1 MKRRFL
7 ALVLAG
13 CLAAVLSTAAWAM
26 SPTGFYLNVELPSG
40 ETIALDVES
49 GDSIDNVK
57 EELEM
62 KTKIAAGEQH
72 LYYGGKLLV
81 DGRTLANYNIQK
93 GSTLLLTTKIKGT
106 PAGEKLTEEN
116 MSGSTI
122 GAPVTIS
129 EKTLNSGTYYL
140 CNNVKLTQALVIQGD
155 VTLDLNGFV
164 LKITGSGSVIKIE
177 SGTLTLV
184 DSHPAAIHKFVKE
197 ATGLWTLNE
206 NAGTE
211 IVKGGVIT
219 GGIGREHSF
228 SSVYGSIS
236 ENGGGGVFINQDAS
250 FVMESG
256 NIVGCSAVG
265 EHNTAGGVLVARSAS
280 FVMKAGK
287 IAGCTAAR
295 GGGVYVADKNE
306 AKTLGRFTMEGGSI
320 VGCVA
325 TDESY
330 SGGGVANHGDF
341 TMTGGTIRSCTA
353 TAGHGGGICSVRQL
367 HISGSA
373 VVTDCKAGG
382 SYASSGAMLIS
393 PDSTYTAIIAGGT
406 FDGNVVNNKSTTI
419 TGGTFSDE
427 VQNSGVIENGQF
439 NGAVNNYEGTIKGG
453 TFYGS
458 VKNESD
464 YDDGVLRRAGT
475 ISGGTFN
482 GTVTNEAAGRISGG
496 TYNGSVYGTFYTV
509 AFVSNGGTA
518 VPNQKYA
525 NTPVTAPTVS
535 RAGYTLVGW
544 YTDEACTAAYDF
556 TQPVTDSVT
565 LYAKWEAAPRYYYN
579 SGTTTDTDNADED
592 KKGSPKTFDPGAGI
606 YAVSVALSLT
616 GTAWIGRKR
625 H

>member
-13 CLAAVLSTAAWAM
+13 CLAAVLSTAAWATL
-26 SPTGFYLNVELPSG
+26 PTGFYLNVELPSG

-164 LKITGSGSVIKIE
+164 LQHENRDANDSVIKIE

-184 DSHPAAIHKFVKE
+184 DSNPDAIHKFVKE

-250 FVMESG
+250 FVMEGG

-295 GGGVYVADKNE
+295 GGGVYVADRDGDY
-306 AKTLGRFTMEGGSI
+306 ALGSFTMNGGTI
-320 VGCVA
+320 EWCVA
-325 TDESY
+325 YGSAAYDD
-330 SGGGVANHGDF
+330 GGGVNNLGSF
-341 TMTGGTIRSCTA
+341 TMNGGTIRNCTA
-353 TAGHGGGICSVRQL
+353 AYGYGGGISSLRNITICGDAFVRDCTASQDK
-367 HISGSA
+367 SSA
-373 VVTDCKAGG
+373 MYLNPSNPADRAVIEGG
-382 SYASSGAMLIS
+382 TFRGNIYASPYRTGMVAV
-393 PDSTYTAIIAGGT
+393 TGGT
-406 FDGNVVNNKSTTI
+406 FDPGQPNGI
-419 TGGTFSDE
+419 TLHT
-427 VQNSGVIENGQF
+427 V
-439 NGAVNNYEGTIKGG
+439 
-453 TFYGS
+453 
-458 VKNESD
+458 
-464 YDDGVLRRAGT
+464 
-475 ISGGTFN
+475 TFN
-482 GTVTNEAAGRISGG
+482 
-496 TYNGSVYGTFYTV
+496 
-509 AFVSNGGTA
+509 SNGGSD
-518 VPNQKYA
+518 VPEQIRA
-525 NTPVTAPTVS
+525 NAAATKPDS
-535 RAGYTLVGW
+535 RKAGYTLVGW

-556 TQPVTDSVT
+556 TKPVTDSVT

-606 YAVSVALSLT
+606 YAVSVALSLS

>member
-13 CLAAVLSTAAWAM
+13 CLAAVLSTAAWATL
-26 SPTGFYLNVELPSG
+26 PTGFYLNVELPSG
-40 ETIALDVES
+40 ETIALDAES
-49 GDSIDNVK
+49 GDSIDNAK

-122 GAPVTIS
+122 GAPVTIN

-184 DSHPAAIHKFVKE
+184 DSNPDAIHKFVKE

-250 FVMESG
+250 FVMEGG

-295 GGGVYVADKNE
+295 GGGVYVADRDGDY
-306 AKTLGRFTMEGGSI
+306 ALGSFTMNGGTI
-320 VGCVA
+320 EWCVA
-325 TDESY
+325 YGSAAYDD
-330 SGGGVANHGDF
+330 GGGVNNLGSF
-341 TMTGGTIRSCTA
+341 TMNGGTIRNCTA
-353 TAGHGGGICSVRQL
+353 AYGYGGGISSLRNITICGDAFVRDCTASQDK
-367 HISGSA
+367 SSA
-373 VVTDCKAGG
+373 MYLNPSNPADRAVIEGG
-382 SYASSGAMLIS
+382 TFRGNIYASPYCTGMVAV
-393 PDSTYTAIIAGGT
+393 TGGT
-406 FDGNVVNNKSTTI
+406 FDPG
-419 TGGTFSDE
+419 
-427 VQNSGVIENGQF
+427 QPNGIPLYT
-439 NGAVNNYEGTIKGG
+439 V
-453 TFYGS
+453 
-458 VKNESD
+458 
-464 YDDGVLRRAGT
+464 
-475 ISGGTFN
+475 TFN
-482 GTVTNEAAGRISGG
+482 
-496 TYNGSVYGTFYTV
+496 
-509 AFVSNGGTA
+509 SNGGSD
-518 VPNQKYA
+518 VPGQIRA
-525 NTPVTAPTVS
+525 NAAATKPDS
-535 RAGYTLVGW
+535 RKAGYTLVGW

-556 TQPVTDSVT
+556 TKPVTDNIT

-579 SGTTTDTDNADED
+579 SGTTTDTDNGDED

>member
-13 CLAAVLSTAAWAM
+13 CLAAVLSTAAWAT

-57 EELEM
+57 Q
-62 KTKIAAGEQH
+62 KVQNAAGVSVTEQY
-72 LYYGGKLLV
+72 LYYGGKFLNN
-81 DGRTLANYNIQK
+81 GRTLADYNIQK
-93 GSTLLLTTKIKGT
+93 ESTLLVASVAKGT
-106 PAGEKLTEEN
+106 PSGTPLTAAEPSKEWVNITEEKVLTE
-116 MSGSTI
+116 
-122 GAPVTIS
+122 
-129 EKTLNSGTYYL
+129 GTYFL
-140 CNNVKLTQALVIQGD
+140 CNNVNLTQTLVIRGN

-250 FVMESG
+250 FVMEGG

-295 GGGVYVADKNE
+295 GGGVYVADRDGDY
-306 AKTLGRFTMEGGSI
+306 ALGSFTMNGGTI
-320 VGCVA
+320 EWCVA
-325 TDESY
+325 YGSAAYDD
-330 SGGGVANHGDF
+330 GGGVNNLGSF
-341 TMTGGTIRSCTA
+341 TMNGGTIRNCTA
-353 TAGHGGGICSVRQL
+353 AYGYGGGISSLRNITICGDAFVRDCTASQDK
-367 HISGSA
+367 SSA
-373 VVTDCKAGG
+373 MYLNPSNPADRAVIEGG
-382 SYASSGAMLIS
+382 TFRGNIYASPYCTGMVAV
-393 PDSTYTAIIAGGT
+393 TGGT
-406 FDGNVVNNKSTTI
+406 FDLGQPNGI
-419 TGGTFSDE
+419 TLHT
-427 VQNSGVIENGQF
+427 V
-439 NGAVNNYEGTIKGG
+439 
-453 TFYGS
+453 
-458 VKNESD
+458 
-464 YDDGVLRRAGT
+464 
-475 ISGGTFN
+475 TFN
-482 GTVTNEAAGRISGG
+482 
-496 TYNGSVYGTFYTV
+496 
-509 AFVSNGGTA
+509 SNGGSD
-518 VPNQKYA
+518 VPEQIRA
-525 NTPVTAPTVS
+525 NAAATKPDS
-535 RAGYTLVGW
+535 RKAGYTLVGW

-592 KKGSPKTFDPGAGI
+592 KKGSPKTFDPGVGI

>member
-57 EELEM
+57 Q
-62 KTKIAAGEQH
+62 KVQNAAGVSVTEQY

-140 CNNVKLTQALVIQGD
+140 CNNVNLTHPLVIQGD

-164 LKITGSGSVIKIE
+164 LKITGSGSVIQVD

-250 FVMESG
+250 FVMEGG

-295 GGGVYVADKNE
+295 GGGVYVADRDGDY
-306 AKTLGRFTMEGGSI
+306 ALGSFTMNGGTI
-320 VGCVA
+320 EWCVA
-325 TDESY
+325 YGSAAYDD
-330 SGGGVANHGDF
+330 GGGVNNLGSF
-341 TMTGGTIRSCTA
+341 TMNGGTIRNCTA
-353 TAGHGGGICSVRQL
+353 AYGYGGGISSLRNITICGDAFVRDCTASQDK
-367 HISGSA
+367 SSA
-373 VVTDCKAGG
+373 MYLNPSNPADRAVIEGG
-382 SYASSGAMLIS
+382 TFRGNIYASPYCTGMVAV
-393 PDSTYTAIIAGGT
+393 TGGT
-406 FDGNVVNNKSTTI
+406 FDPGQPNGI
-419 TGGTFSDE
+419 TLHT
-427 VQNSGVIENGQF
+427 V
-439 NGAVNNYEGTIKGG
+439 
-453 TFYGS
+453 
-458 VKNESD
+458 
-464 YDDGVLRRAGT
+464 
-475 ISGGTFN
+475 TFN
-482 GTVTNEAAGRISGG
+482 
-496 TYNGSVYGTFYTV
+496 
-509 AFVSNGGTA
+509 SNGGSD
-518 VPNQKYA
+518 VPEQIRA
-525 NTPVTAPTVS
+525 NAAATKPDS
-535 RAGYTLVGW
+535 RKAGYTLVGW
-544 YTDEACTAAYDF
+544 YTGEACTAAYDF
-556 TQPVTDSVT
+556 TQPVTDNIT

-579 SGTTTDTDNADED
+579 SGTTETGKTDEN

>member
-13 CLAAVLSTAAWAM
+13 CLAAVLSTAAWAT

-57 EELEM
+57 Q
-62 KTKIAAGEQH
+62 KVQNAAGVSVTEQY
-72 LYYGGKLLV
+72 LYYGGKFLNN
-81 DGRTLANYNIQK
+81 GRTLADYNIQK
-93 GSTLLLTTKIKGT
+93 ESTLLVASEAKGT
-106 PAGEKLTEEN
+106 PSGTPLTAAEPSKEWVNITEEKVLTE
-116 MSGSTI
+116 
-122 GAPVTIS
+122 
-129 EKTLNSGTYYL
+129 GTYFL
-140 CNNVKLTQALVIQGD
+140 CNNVNLTHPLVIQGD

-177 SGTLTLV
+177 SGSLTLV
-184 DSHPAAIHKFVKE
+184 DSNPDAIHKFVKE

-250 FVMESG
+250 FVMEGG

-295 GGGVYVADKNE
+295 GGGVYVADRDGDY
-306 AKTLGRFTMEGGSI
+306 ALGSFTMNGGTI
-320 VGCVA
+320 EWCVA
-325 TDESY
+325 YGSAAYDD
-330 SGGGVANHGDF
+330 GGGVNNLGSF
-341 TMTGGTIRSCTA
+341 TMNGGTIRNCTA
-353 TAGHGGGICSVRQL
+353 AYGYGGGISSLRNITICGDAFVRDCTASQDK
-367 HISGSA
+367 SSA
-373 VVTDCKAGG
+373 MYLNPSNPADRAVIEGG
-382 SYASSGAMLIS
+382 TFRGNIYASPYCTGMVAV
-393 PDSTYTAIIAGGT
+393 TGGT
-406 FDGNVVNNKSTTI
+406 FDPGQPNGI
-419 TGGTFSDE
+419 TLHT
-427 VQNSGVIENGQF
+427 V
-439 NGAVNNYEGTIKGG
+439 
-453 TFYGS
+453 
-458 VKNESD
+458 
-464 YDDGVLRRAGT
+464 
-475 ISGGTFN
+475 TFN
-482 GTVTNEAAGRISGG
+482 
-496 TYNGSVYGTFYTV
+496 
-509 AFVSNGGTA
+509 SNGGSD
-518 VPNQKYA
+518 VPEQIRA
-525 NTPVTAPTVS
+525 NAAATKPDS
-535 RAGYTLVGW
+535 RKAGYTLVGW
-544 YTDEACTAAYDF
+544 YTDEAYTAAYDF

-592 KKGSPKTFDPGAGI
+592 KKGSPKTFDPGVGI

>member
-40 ETIALDVES
+40 KTIALDVES

-164 LKITGSGSVIKIE
+164 LQHENRDANDSVIQMD

-184 DSHPAAIHKFVKE
+184 DSNPDAIHKFVKE

-250 FVMESG
+250 FVMEGG

-295 GGGVYVADKNE
+295 GGGVYVADRDGDY
-306 AKTLGRFTMEGGSI
+306 ALGSFTMNGGTI
-320 VGCVA
+320 EWCVA
-325 TDESY
+325 YGSAAYDD
-330 SGGGVANHGDF
+330 GGGVNNLGSF
-341 TMTGGTIRSCTA
+341 TMNGGTIRNCTA
-353 TAGHGGGICSVRQL
+353 AYGYGGGISSLRNITICGDAFVRDCTASQDK
-367 HISGSA
+367 SSA
-373 VVTDCKAGG
+373 MYLNPSNPADRAVIEGG
-382 SYASSGAMLIS
+382 TFRGNIYASPYCTGMVAV
-393 PDSTYTAIIAGGT
+393 TGGT
-406 FDGNVVNNKSTTI
+406 FDPGQPNGI
-419 TGGTFSDE
+419 TLHT
-427 VQNSGVIENGQF
+427 V
-439 NGAVNNYEGTIKGG
+439 
-453 TFYGS
+453 
-458 VKNESD
+458 
-464 YDDGVLRRAGT
+464 
-475 ISGGTFN
+475 TFN
-482 GTVTNEAAGRISGG
+482 
-496 TYNGSVYGTFYTV
+496 
-509 AFVSNGGTA
+509 SNGGSD
-518 VPNQKYA
+518 VPEQIRA
-525 NTPVTAPTVS
+525 NAAATKPDS
-535 RAGYTLVGW
+535 RKAGYTLVGW

-556 TQPVTDSVT
+556 TKPVTDSVT

-592 KKGSPKTFDPGAGI
+592 KKGSPKTFDAGVGI

>member
-13 CLAAVLSTAAWAM
+13 CLAAVLSTAAWAT

-57 EELEM
+57 Q
-62 KTKIAAGEQH
+62 KVQNAAGVSVTEQY
-72 LYYGGKLLV
+72 LYYGGKFINN
-81 DGRTLANYNIQK
+81 GRTLADYNIQK
-93 GSTLLLTTKIKGT
+93 ESTLLVASEAKGT
-106 PAGEKLTEEN
+106 PSGTPLTAAEPSKEWVNITEEKVLTE
-116 MSGSTI
+116 
-122 GAPVTIS
+122 
-129 EKTLNSGTYYL
+129 GTYFL
-140 CNNVKLTQALVIQGD
+140 CNNVNLTHPLVIQGD

-184 DSHPAAIHKFVKE
+184 DSNPDAIHKFVKE

-250 FVMESG
+250 FVMEGG

-295 GGGVYVADKNE
+295 GGGVYVADRDGDY
-306 AKTLGRFTMEGGSI
+306 ALGSFTMNGGTI
-320 VGCVA
+320 EWCVA
-325 TDESY
+325 YGSAAYDD
-330 SGGGVANHGDF
+330 GGGVNNLGSF
-341 TMTGGTIRSCTA
+341 TMNGGTIRNCTA
-353 TAGHGGGICSVRQL
+353 AYGYGGGISSLRNITICGDAFVRDCTASQDK
-367 HISGSA
+367 SSA
-373 VVTDCKAGG
+373 MYLNPSNPADRAVIEGGTFRGNIYTSPYCTGMVAVT
-382 SYASSGAMLIS
+382 
-393 PDSTYTAIIAGGT
+393 GGT
-406 FDGNVVNNKSTTI
+406 FDPGQPNGI
-419 TGGTFSDE
+419 TLHT
-427 VQNSGVIENGQF
+427 V
-439 NGAVNNYEGTIKGG
+439 
-453 TFYGS
+453 
-458 VKNESD
+458 
-464 YDDGVLRRAGT
+464 
-475 ISGGTFN
+475 TFN
-482 GTVTNEAAGRISGG
+482 
-496 TYNGSVYGTFYTV
+496 
-509 AFVSNGGTA
+509 SNGGSD
-518 VPNQKYA
+518 VPGQIRA
-525 NTPVTAPTVS
+525 NAAATKPADPTRS
-535 RAGYTLVGW
+535 GYVFAGW

-556 TQPVTDSVT
+556 TKPVTDSVT

-592 KKGSPKTFDPGAGI
+592 KKGSPKTFDAGVGV
-606 YAVSVALSLT
+606 YVGMVVMSVSGSAVVL
-616 GTAWIGRKR
+616 GKKRK
-625 H
+625 

>member
-26 SPTGFYLNVELPSG
+26 CLNVELPSG

-49 GDSIDNVK
+49 GDNIDNVK
-57 EELEM
+57 Q
-62 KTKIAAGEQH
+62 KVQNAAGVSVTEQY
-72 LYYGGKLLV
+72 LYYGGKFLYN
-81 DGRTLANYNIQK
+81 GRTLADYNIQK
-93 GSTLLLTTKIKGT
+93 ESTLLVASEAKGT
-106 PAGEKLTEEN
+106 PSGTPLTAAEPSKEWVDITEEKVLTE
-116 MSGSTI
+116 
-122 GAPVTIS
+122 
-129 EKTLNSGTYYL
+129 GTYFL
-140 CNNVKLTQALVIQGD
+140 CNNVNLTHPLVIQGD

-164 LKITGSGSVIKIE
+164 LQYENSGANDSVIQVD

-184 DSHPAAIHKFVKE
+184 DSHPAAIHKFVKN
-197 ATGLWTLNE
+197 TDDLWMLDE
-206 NAGTE
+206 SQGAG
-211 IVKGGVIT
+211 IVRGGIIT
-219 GGIGREHSF
+219 GGNAG
-228 SSVYGSIS
+228 Y
-236 ENGGGGVFINQDAS
+236 NDGGGVYVCPGAEL
-250 FVMESG
+250 VMRGGS
-256 NIVGCSAVG
+256 IVGC
-265 EHNTAGGVLVARSAS
+265 
-280 FVMKAGK
+280 KAK
-287 IAGCTAAR
+287 Q

-306 AKTLGRFTMEGGSI
+306 AKTLGRFTMKGGSI

-341 TMTGGTIRSCTA
+341 TMTGGTIHRCST
-353 TAGHGGGICSVRQL
+353 TEGSGGGICSVRQL

-373 VVTDCKAGG
+373 IVTDCKAGG

-393 PDSTYTAIIAGGT
+393 PGSTYTAVIAGGT
-406 FDGNVVNNKSTTI
+406 FDGNVENSKGTI
-419 TGGTFSDE
+419 TGGTFNGQ
-427 VQNSGVIENGQF
+427 VRNSGVIENGQF

-453 TFYGS
+453 TF
-458 VKNESD
+458 
-464 YDDGVLRRAGT
+464 
-475 ISGGTFN
+475 N
-482 GTVTNEAAGRISGG
+482 GTVTNEGAGRISGG

-556 TQPVTDSVT
+556 TQPVTDNIT

-579 SGTTTDTDNADED
+579 SGTTETGKTDEN

>member
-13 CLAAVLSTAAWAM
+13 CLAAVLSTAAWATL
-26 SPTGFYLNVELPSG
+26 PTGFYLNVELPSG
-40 ETIALDVES
+40 ETIALDAAS
-49 GDSIDNVK
+49 GDSIDNIIGK
-57 EELEM
+57 LET

-140 CNNVKLTQALVIQGD
+140 CNNVNLTQPLVIQGD

-184 DSHPAAIHKFVKE
+184 DSNPAAIHKFVKN
-197 ATGLWTLNE
+197 TGDLWMLDE
-206 NAGTE
+206 SQGAG
-211 IVKGGVIT
+211 IVRGGIIT
-219 GGIGREHSF
+219 GGNAG
-228 SSVYGSIS
+228 Y
-236 ENGGGGVFINQDAS
+236 NDGGGVYVCPGAGL
-250 FVMESG
+250 VMRGGS
-256 NIVGCSAVG
+256 IVGC
-265 EHNTAGGVLVARSAS
+265 
-280 FVMKAGK
+280 KAQQ
-287 IAGCTAAR
+287 

-320 VGCVA
+320 AGCVA

-419 TGGTFSDE
+419 TGGTFSGQ

-453 TFYGS
+453 TFNGS
-458 VKNESD
+458 VKNEND

-518 VPNQKYA
+518 VPNQKHA

-556 TQPVTDSVT
+556 TKPVTDSVT

-579 SGTTTDTDNADED
+579 SGTTTDTDNADKD

-606 YAVSVALSLT
+606 YAVSVALSLA
-616 GTAWIGRKR
+616 GMAYVSRKKQ
-625 H
+625 

>member
-13 CLAAVLSTAAWAM
+13 CLAAVLSTAAWATL
-26 SPTGFYLNVELPSG
+26 PTGFYLNVELPSG

-49 GDSIDNVK
+49 GDSIDNIK
-57 EELEM
+57 GKLET

-72 LYYGGKLLV
+72 LYYGGNLLV

-140 CNNVKLTQALVIQGD
+140 CNNVNLTQTLVIRGN

-164 LKITGSGSVIKIE
+164 LKITGSGSVIQVD

-184 DSHPAAIHKFVKE
+184 DSHPADIHKFVKE

-250 FVMESG
+250 FVMEGG

-295 GGGVYVADKNE
+295 GGGVYVADRDGDY
-306 AKTLGRFTMEGGSI
+306 ALGSFTMNGGTI
-320 VGCVA
+320 EWCVA
-325 TDESY
+325 YGSAAYDD
-330 SGGGVANHGDF
+330 GGGVNNLGSF
-341 TMTGGTIRSCTA
+341 TMNGGTIRNCTA
-353 TAGHGGGICSVRQL
+353 AYGYGGGISSLRNITICGDAFVRDCTASQDK
-367 HISGSA
+367 SSA
-373 VVTDCKAGG
+373 MYLNPSNPADRAVIEGG
-382 SYASSGAMLIS
+382 TFRGNIYASPYCTGMVAV
-393 PDSTYTAIIAGGT
+393 TGGT
-406 FDGNVVNNKSTTI
+406 FDPGQPNGI
-419 TGGTFSDE
+419 TLHT
-427 VQNSGVIENGQF
+427 V
-439 NGAVNNYEGTIKGG
+439 
-453 TFYGS
+453 
-458 VKNESD
+458 
-464 YDDGVLRRAGT
+464 
-475 ISGGTFN
+475 TFN
-482 GTVTNEAAGRISGG
+482 
-496 TYNGSVYGTFYTV
+496 
-509 AFVSNGGTA
+509 SNGGSD
-518 VPNQKYA
+518 VPEQIRA
-525 NTPVTAPTVS
+525 NAAATKPADPTRS
-535 RAGYTLVGW
+535 GYVFAGW

-556 TQPVTDSVT
+556 TKPVTDNIT

>member
-40 ETIALDVES
+40 KTIALDVES
-49 GDSIDNVK
+49 GDSIDNIKQKVQN
-57 EELEM
+57 
-62 KTKIAAGEQH
+62 AAGVSVTEQY
-72 LYYGGKLLV
+72 LYYGGKFLNN
-81 DGRTLANYNIQK
+81 GRTLADYNIQK
-93 GSTLLLTTKIKGT
+93 ESTLLVASEAKGT
-106 PAGEKLTEEN
+106 PSGTPLTAAEPSKEWVNITKEKVLTE
-116 MSGSTI
+116 
-122 GAPVTIS
+122 
-129 EKTLNSGTYYL
+129 GTYFL
-140 CNNVKLTQALVIQGD
+140 CNNVNLTHPLVIQGD

-184 DSHPAAIHKFVKE
+184 DSHPDAIHKFVKE

-250 FVMESG
+250 FVMEGG

-295 GGGVYVADKNE
+295 GGGVYVADRDGDY
-306 AKTLGRFTMEGGSI
+306 ALGSFTMNGGTI
-320 VGCVA
+320 EWCVA
-325 TDESY
+325 YGSAAYDD
-330 SGGGVANHGDF
+330 GGGVNNLGSF
-341 TMTGGTIRSCTA
+341 TMNGGTIRNCTA
-353 TAGHGGGICSVRQL
+353 AYGYGGGISSLRNITICGDVFVRDCTASQDK
-367 HISGSA
+367 SSA
-373 VVTDCKAGG
+373 MYLNPSNPADRAVIEGG
-382 SYASSGAMLIS
+382 TFRGNIYASPYCTGMVAV
-393 PDSTYTAIIAGGT
+393 TGGT
-406 FDGNVVNNKSTTI
+406 FDPGQPNGI
-419 TGGTFSDE
+419 TLHT
-427 VQNSGVIENGQF
+427 V
-439 NGAVNNYEGTIKGG
+439 
-453 TFYGS
+453 
-458 VKNESD
+458 
-464 YDDGVLRRAGT
+464 
-475 ISGGTFN
+475 TFN
-482 GTVTNEAAGRISGG
+482 
-496 TYNGSVYGTFYTV
+496 
-509 AFVSNGGTA
+509 SNGGSD
-518 VPNQKYA
+518 VPEQIRA
-525 NTPVTAPTVS
+525 NAAATKPDS
-535 RAGYTLVGW
+535 RKAGYTLVGW

-556 TQPVTDSVT
+556 TKPVTDSVT

-606 YAVSVALSLT
+606 YAVSAALSLT
-616 GTAWIGRKR
+616 GTAWIDRKR

>member
-40 ETIALDVES
+40 ETIALDAES
-49 GDSIDNVK
+49 GDSIDNIK
-57 EELEM
+57 GKLET

-72 LYYGGKLLV
+72 LYYGGNLLV

-164 LKITGSGSVIKIE
+164 LQHENRDANDSVIQMD

-184 DSHPAAIHKFVKE
+184 DSNPDAIHKFVKE

-250 FVMESG
+250 FVMEGG

-295 GGGVYVADKNE
+295 GGGVYVADRDGDY
-306 AKTLGRFTMEGGSI
+306 ALGSFTMNGGTI
-320 VGCVA
+320 EWCVA
-325 TDESY
+325 YGSAAYDD
-330 SGGGVANHGDF
+330 GGGVNNLGSF
-341 TMTGGTIRSCTA
+341 TMNGGTIRNCTA
-353 TAGHGGGICSVRQL
+353 VYGYGGGISSLRNITICGDAFVRDCTASQDK
-367 HISGSA
+367 SSA
-373 VVTDCKAGG
+373 MYLNPSNPADRAVIEGG
-382 SYASSGAMLIS
+382 TFRGNIYASPYRTGMVAV
-393 PDSTYTAIIAGGT
+393 TGGT
-406 FDGNVVNNKSTTI
+406 FDPGQPNGI
-419 TGGTFSDE
+419 TLHT
-427 VQNSGVIENGQF
+427 V
-439 NGAVNNYEGTIKGG
+439 
-453 TFYGS
+453 
-458 VKNESD
+458 
-464 YDDGVLRRAGT
+464 
-475 ISGGTFN
+475 TFN
-482 GTVTNEAAGRISGG
+482 
-496 TYNGSVYGTFYTV
+496 
-509 AFVSNGGTA
+509 SNGGSD
-518 VPNQKYA
+518 VPEQIRA
-525 NTPVTAPTVS
+525 NAAATKPDS
-535 RAGYTLVGW
+535 RKAGYTLVGW

-556 TQPVTDSVT
+556 TKPVTDNIT

-592 KKGSPKTFDPGAGI
+592 KKGSPKIFDPGADI

>member
-1 MKRRFL
+1 M
-7 ALVLAG
+7 
-13 CLAAVLSTAAWAM
+13 LSTAAWAM
-26 SPTGFYLNVELPSG
+26 SPTGFCLNVELPSG
-40 ETIALDVES
+40 ETIALDAAS
-49 GDSIDNVK
+49 GDSIDNIIGK
-57 EELEM
+57 LET

-164 LKITGSGSVIKIE
+164 LQHENRDANDSVIKIE

-184 DSHPAAIHKFVKE
+184 DSNPDAIHKFVKE

-250 FVMESG
+250 FVMEGG

-295 GGGVYVADKNE
+295 GGGVYVADRDGDY
-306 AKTLGRFTMEGGSI
+306 ALGSFTMNGGTI
-320 VGCVA
+320 EWCVA
-325 TDESY
+325 YGSAAYDD
-330 SGGGVANHGDF
+330 GGGVNNLGSF
-341 TMTGGTIRSCTA
+341 TMNGGTIRNCTA
-353 TAGHGGGICSVRQL
+353 AYGYGGGISSLRNITICGDAFVRDCTASQDK
-367 HISGSA
+367 SSA
-373 VVTDCKAGG
+373 MYLNPSNPADRAVIEGG
-382 SYASSGAMLIS
+382 TFRGNIYASLYCTGMVAV
-393 PDSTYTAIIAGGT
+393 TGGT
-406 FDGNVVNNKSTTI
+406 FDPGQPNGI
-419 TGGTFSDE
+419 TLHT
-427 VQNSGVIENGQF
+427 V
-439 NGAVNNYEGTIKGG
+439 
-453 TFYGS
+453 
-458 VKNESD
+458 
-464 YDDGVLRRAGT
+464 
-475 ISGGTFN
+475 TFN
-482 GTVTNEAAGRISGG
+482 
-496 TYNGSVYGTFYTV
+496 
-509 AFVSNGGTA
+509 SNGGSD
-518 VPNQKYA
+518 VPEQIRA
-525 NTPVTAPTVS
+525 NAAATKPDS
-535 RAGYTLVGW
+535 RKAGYTLVGW

-556 TQPVTDSVT
+556 TKPVTDSVT

-579 SGTTTDTDNADED
+579 SGTTETGKTEEN

-606 YAVSVALSLT
+606 YAVSAALSLT

>member
-13 CLAAVLSTAAWAM
+13 CLAAVLSTAAWATL
-26 SPTGFYLNVELPSG
+26 PTGFYLNVELPSG
-40 ETIALDVES
+40 ETIALDAES

-122 GAPVTIS
+122 GAPVTIN

-140 CNNVKLTQALVIQGD
+140 CNNVNLTHPLVIQGD

-184 DSHPAAIHKFVKE
+184 DSNPDAIHKFVKE

-250 FVMESG
+250 FVMEGG

-295 GGGVYVADKNE
+295 GGGVYVADRDGDY
-306 AKTLGRFTMEGGSI
+306 ALGSFTMNGGTI
-320 VGCVA
+320 EWCVA
-325 TDESY
+325 YGSAAYDD
-330 SGGGVANHGDF
+330 GGGVNNLGSF
-341 TMTGGTIRSCTA
+341 TMNGGTIRNCTA
-353 TAGHGGGICSVRQL
+353 AYGYGGGISSLRNITICGDAFVRDCTASQDK
-367 HISGSA
+367 SSA
-373 VVTDCKAGG
+373 MYLNPSNPADRAVIEGGTFRGNIYTSPYCTGMVAVT
-382 SYASSGAMLIS
+382 
-393 PDSTYTAIIAGGT
+393 GGT
-406 FDGNVVNNKSTTI
+406 FDPGQPNGI
-419 TGGTFSDE
+419 TLHT
-427 VQNSGVIENGQF
+427 V
-439 NGAVNNYEGTIKGG
+439 
-453 TFYGS
+453 
-458 VKNESD
+458 
-464 YDDGVLRRAGT
+464 
-475 ISGGTFN
+475 TFN
-482 GTVTNEAAGRISGG
+482 
-496 TYNGSVYGTFYTV
+496 
-509 AFVSNGGTA
+509 SNGGSD
-518 VPNQKYA
+518 VPGQIRA
-525 NTPVTAPTVS
+525 NAAATKPADPTRS
-535 RAGYTLVGW
+535 GYVFAGW

-556 TQPVTDSVT
+556 TKPVTDSVT

>member
-13 CLAAVLSTAAWAM
+13 CLAAVLSTAAWATL
-26 SPTGFYLNVELPSG
+26 PTGFYLNVELPSG

-57 EELEM
+57 Q
-62 KTKIAAGEQH
+62 KVQNAAGVSVTEQY
-72 LYYGGKLLV
+72 LYYGGKFLNN
-81 DGRTLANYNIQK
+81 GRTLADYNIQK
-93 GSTLLLTTKIKGT
+93 ESTLLVASEEKGV
-106 PAGEKLTEEN
+106 PNGVRLTEE
-116 MSGSTI
+116 SATGIAIELT
-122 GAPVTIS
+122 
-129 EKTLNSGTYYL
+129 EKTTLTAGEYYL
-140 CNNVKLTQALVIQGD
+140 CNNVNLTQALVIQGD

-184 DSHPAAIHKFVKE
+184 DSHPDAIHKFVKE

-250 FVMESG
+250 FVMEGG

-295 GGGVYVADKNE
+295 GGGVYVADRDGDY
-306 AKTLGRFTMEGGSI
+306 ALGSFTMNGGTI
-320 VGCVA
+320 EWCVA
-325 TDESY
+325 YGSAAYDD
-330 SGGGVANHGDF
+330 GGGVNNLGSF
-341 TMTGGTIRSCTA
+341 TMNGGTIRNCTA
-353 TAGHGGGICSVRQL
+353 AYGYGGGISSLRNITICGDAFVRDCTASQDK
-367 HISGSA
+367 SSA
-373 VVTDCKAGG
+373 MYLNPSNPADRAVIEGG
-382 SYASSGAMLIS
+382 TFRGNIYASPYCTGMVAV
-393 PDSTYTAIIAGGT
+393 TGGT
-406 FDGNVVNNKSTTI
+406 FDPGQPNGI
-419 TGGTFSDE
+419 TLHT
-427 VQNSGVIENGQF
+427 V
-439 NGAVNNYEGTIKGG
+439 
-453 TFYGS
+453 
-458 VKNESD
+458 
-464 YDDGVLRRAGT
+464 
-475 ISGGTFN
+475 TFN
-482 GTVTNEAAGRISGG
+482 
-496 TYNGSVYGTFYTV
+496 
-509 AFVSNGGTA
+509 SNGGSD
-518 VPNQKYA
+518 VPEQIRA
-525 NTPVTAPTVS
+525 NAAATKPDS
-535 RAGYTLVGW
+535 RKAGYTLVGW

-556 TQPVTDSVT
+556 TKPVTDSVT
-565 LYAKWEAAPRYYYN
+565 LYAKWEAAPWYYYN

>member
-7 ALVLAG
+7 VLVLAG
-13 CLAAVLSTAAWAM
+13 CLAAVLSTAAWAT
-26 SPTGFYLNVELPSG
+26 SPTGFCLNVELPSG
-40 ETIALDVES
+40 KTIALDMES

-57 EELEM
+57 Q
-62 KTKIAAGEQH
+62 KVQNAAGVSVTEQY
-72 LYYGGKLLV
+72 LYYGGKFLNN
-81 DGRTLANYNIQK
+81 GRTLADYNIQK
-93 GSTLLLTTKIKGT
+93 ESTLLVASEEKGV
-106 PAGEKLTEEN
+106 PNGVRLTEE
-116 MSGSTI
+116 SATGIAIELT
-122 GAPVTIS
+122 
-129 EKTLNSGTYYL
+129 EKTTLTAGEYYL
-140 CNNVKLTQALVIQGD
+140 CNNVNLTQTLVIQGN

-184 DSHPAAIHKFVKE
+184 DSNPDAIHKFVKE

-228 SSVYGSIS
+228 SSVYGNIS

-250 FVMESG
+250 FVMEGG
-256 NIVGCSAVG
+256 NIVGC
-265 EHNTAGGVLVARSAS
+265 
-280 FVMKAGK
+280 KAK
-287 IAGCTAAR
+287 Q
-295 GGGVYVADKNE
+295 GGGVYVADKNV
-306 AKTLGRFTMEGGSI
+306 AKILGRFTMEGGSI

-325 TDESY
+325 TDASY
-330 SGGGVANHGDF
+330 SGGGVSNHGEF

-353 TAGHGGGICSVRQL
+353 TAGHGGGICSVRQMS
-367 HISGSA
+367 ISGSA

-382 SYASSGAMLIS
+382 SYVSSGAMLIS
-393 PDSTYTAIIAGGT
+393 PDSTYTAVIAGGT

-419 TGGTFSDE
+419 TGGTFSGE

-453 TFYGS
+453 TFNGS

-482 GTVTNEAAGRISGG
+482 GNVMNEGAGRISGG
-496 TYNGSVYGTFYTV
+496 TFNGSLDGTFYTV

-525 NTPVTAPTVS
+525 NAAATKPDS
-535 RAGYTLVGW
+535 RRAGYTLVGW
-544 YTDEACTAAYDF
+544 FTDEACTAAYDF

-579 SGTTTDTDNADED
+579 SGTTTDADNADED
-592 KKGSPKTFDPGAGI
+592 KKGSPKTFDAGAGI
-606 YAVSVALSLT
+606 YAVSAVLSLT

>member
-13 CLAAVLSTAAWAM
+13 CLAAVLSTAAWATL
-26 SPTGFYLNVELPSG
+26 PTGFYLNVELPSG
-40 ETIALDVES
+40 ETIALDAES

-57 EELEM
+57 Q
-62 KTKIAAGEQH
+62 KVQNAAGVSVTEQY
-72 LYYGGKLLV
+72 LYYGGKFLNN
-81 DGRTLANYNIQK
+81 GRTLADYNIQK
-93 GSTLLLTTKIKGT
+93 ESTLLVASEAKGV
-106 PAGEKLTEEN
+106 PNGVRLTEE
-116 MSGSTI
+116 SATGIAIELT
-122 GAPVTIS
+122 
-129 EKTLNSGTYYL
+129 EKTTLTAGEYYL
-140 CNNVKLTQALVIQGD
+140 CNNVNLTQTLVIRGN

-219 GGIGREHSF
+219 GGNAG
-228 SSVYGSIS
+228 Y
-236 ENGGGGVFINQDAS
+236 NDGGGVYVCPGAGL
-250 FVMESG
+250 VMRGGS
-256 NIVGCSAVG
+256 IVGC
-265 EHNTAGGVLVARSAS
+265 
-280 FVMKAGK
+280 KAK
-287 IAGCTAAR
+287 Q

-306 AKTLGRFTMEGGSI
+306 AKTLGRFTMKGGRI

-330 SGGGVANHGDF
+330 SGGGVSNHGDF

-353 TAGHGGGICSVRQL
+353 TAGHGGGICSVRQMS
-367 HISGSA
+367 ISGSA

-382 SYASSGAMLIS
+382 SYVSSGAMLIS

-419 TGGTFSDE
+419 TGGTFSGE

-453 TFYGS
+453 TF
-458 VKNESD
+458 
-464 YDDGVLRRAGT
+464 
-475 ISGGTFN
+475 N

-496 TYNGSVYGTFYTV
+496 TYTGSVYGTFYTV

-556 TQPVTDSVT
+556 TKPVTDNIT

-579 SGTTTDTDNADED
+579 SGTTETGKTDEN
-592 KKGSPKTFDPGAGI
+592 KRGSPKTFDPGVGI
-606 YAVSVALSLT
+606 YAVSAALSLT

>member
-13 CLAAVLSTAAWAM
+13 CLAAVLSTAAWATL
-26 SPTGFYLNVELPSG
+26 PTGFYLNVELPSG
-40 ETIALDVES
+40 ETIALDAES

-57 EELEM
+57 Q
-62 KTKIAAGEQH
+62 KVQNAAGVSVTEQY
-72 LYYGGKLLV
+72 LYYGGKFLNN
-81 DGRTLANYNIQK
+81 GRTLADYNIQK
-93 GSTLLLTTKIKGT
+93 ESTLLVASEAKGT
-106 PAGEKLTEEN
+106 PSGTPLTAAEPSKEWVNITEEKVLTE
-116 MSGSTI
+116 
-122 GAPVTIS
+122 
-129 EKTLNSGTYYL
+129 GTYFL
-140 CNNVKLTQALVIQGD
+140 CNNVNLTQTLVIRGN

-177 SGTLTLV
+177 SGSLTLV

-250 FVMESG
+250 FVMEGG

-295 GGGVYVADKNE
+295 GGGVYVADRDGDY
-306 AKTLGRFTMEGGSI
+306 ALGSFTMNGGTI
-320 VGCVA
+320 EWCVA
-325 TDESY
+325 YGSAAYDD
-330 SGGGVANHGDF
+330 GGGVNNLGSF
-341 TMTGGTIRSCTA
+341 TMNGGTIHNCTA
-353 TAGHGGGICSVRQL
+353 AYGYGGGISSLRNITICGDAFVRDCTASQDE
-367 HISGSA
+367 SSA
-373 VVTDCKAGG
+373 MYLNPSNPADRAVIEGGTFRGNIYASPYCTGMVVVT
-382 SYASSGAMLIS
+382 
-393 PDSTYTAIIAGGT
+393 GGT
-406 FDGNVVNNKSTTI
+406 FDPGQPNGI
-419 TGGTFSDE
+419 TLYT
-427 VQNSGVIENGQF
+427 V
-439 NGAVNNYEGTIKGG
+439 
-453 TFYGS
+453 
-458 VKNESD
+458 
-464 YDDGVLRRAGT
+464 
-475 ISGGTFN
+475 TFN
-482 GTVTNEAAGRISGG
+482 
-496 TYNGSVYGTFYTV
+496 
-509 AFVSNGGTA
+509 SNGGSD
-518 VPNQKYA
+518 VPEQIRA
-525 NTPVTAPTVS
+525 NAAATKPDS
-535 RAGYTLVGW
+535 RKAGYTLVGW

-606 YAVSVALSLT
+606 YAVSAALSLT
-616 GTAWIGRKR
+616 GTVWIGRKR

>member
-26 SPTGFYLNVELPSG
+26 SPTGFCLNVELPSG
-40 ETIALDVES
+40 KTIALDVES

-57 EELEM
+57 Q
-62 KTKIAAGEQH
+62 KVQNAAGVSVTEQY
-72 LYYGGKLLV
+72 LYYGGKFLNN
-81 DGRTLANYNIQK
+81 GRTLADYNIQK
-93 GSTLLLTTKIKGT
+93 ESTLLVASEEKGV
-106 PAGEKLTEEN
+106 PNGVRLTEE
-116 MSGSTI
+116 SATGVAIELT
-122 GAPVTIS
+122 
-129 EKTLNSGTYYL
+129 EKTTLTAGEYYL
-140 CNNVKLTQALVIQGD
+140 CNNVNLTHPLVIRGN

-250 FVMESG
+250 FVMEGG

-295 GGGVYVADKNE
+295 GGGVYVADRDGDY
-306 AKTLGRFTMEGGSI
+306 ALGSFTMNGGTI
-320 VGCVA
+320 EWCVA
-325 TDESY
+325 YGSAAYDD
-330 SGGGVANHGDF
+330 GGGVNNLGSF
-341 TMTGGTIRSCTA
+341 TMNGGTIRNCTA
-353 TAGHGGGICSVRQL
+353 AYGYGGGISSLRNITICGDAFVRDCTASQDK
-367 HISGSA
+367 SSA
-373 VVTDCKAGG
+373 MYLNPSNPADRAVIEGG
-382 SYASSGAMLIS
+382 TFRGNIYASPYCTGMVAV
-393 PDSTYTAIIAGGT
+393 TGGT
-406 FDGNVVNNKSTTI
+406 FDPGQPNGI
-419 TGGTFSDE
+419 TLHT
-427 VQNSGVIENGQF
+427 V
-439 NGAVNNYEGTIKGG
+439 
-453 TFYGS
+453 
-458 VKNESD
+458 
-464 YDDGVLRRAGT
+464 
-475 ISGGTFN
+475 TFN
-482 GTVTNEAAGRISGG
+482 
-496 TYNGSVYGTFYTV
+496 
-509 AFVSNGGTA
+509 SNGGSD
-518 VPNQKYA
+518 VPGQIRA
-525 NTPVTAPTVS
+525 NAAATKPADPTRS
-535 RAGYTLVGW
+535 GYDFGGW
-544 YTDEACTAAYDF
+544 YTDEAF
-556 TQPVTDSVT
+556 TTEYTFTESEKVTQALT
-565 LYAKWEAAPRYYYN
+565 LYAKWTKEAAKYYYY
-579 SGTTTDTDNADED
+579 SPADGSAD
-592 KKGSPKTFDPGAGI
+592 AAKGSPKTFDAGVGI
-606 YAVSVALSLT
+606 YAVSAALSLT

>member
-7 ALVLAG
+7 VLVLAG
-13 CLAAVLSTAAWAM
+13 CLAAVLSTAAWATL
-26 SPTGFYLNVELPSG
+26 PTGFYLNVELPSG

-57 EELEM
+57 Q
-62 KTKIAAGEQH
+62 KVQNAAGVSVTEQY
-72 LYYGGKLLV
+72 LYYGGKFLNN
-81 DGRTLANYNIQK
+81 GRTLADYNIQK
-93 GSTLLLTTKIKGT
+93 ESTLLVASEAKGT
-106 PAGEKLTEEN
+106 PSGTPLTAAEPSKEWVDITEEKVLTE
-116 MSGSTI
+116 
-122 GAPVTIS
+122 
-129 EKTLNSGTYYL
+129 GTHFL
-140 CNNVKLTQALVIQGD
+140 CNNVKLTQPLVIQGN

-164 LKITGSGSVIKIE
+164 LKITGSSSVIKIE

-184 DSHPAAIHKFVKE
+184 DSHPAAIHKFVKN
-197 ATGLWTLNE
+197 TDDLWMLNE

-250 FVMESG
+250 FVMEGG

-295 GGGVYVADKNE
+295 GGGVYVADRDGDY
-306 AKTLGRFTMEGGSI
+306 ALGSFTMNGGTI
-320 VGCVA
+320 EWCVA
-325 TDESY
+325 YGSAAYDD
-330 SGGGVANHGDF
+330 GGGVNNLGSF
-341 TMTGGTIRSCTA
+341 TMNGGTIRNCTA
-353 TAGHGGGICSVRQL
+353 AYGYGGGISSLRNITICGDAFVRDCTASQDK
-367 HISGSA
+367 SSA
-373 VVTDCKAGG
+373 MYLNPSNPADRAVIEGG
-382 SYASSGAMLIS
+382 TFRGNIYASPYCTGMVAV
-393 PDSTYTAIIAGGT
+393 TGGT
-406 FDGNVVNNKSTTI
+406 FDPG
-419 TGGTFSDE
+419 
-427 VQNSGVIENGQF
+427 QPNGIPLYT
-439 NGAVNNYEGTIKGG
+439 V
-453 TFYGS
+453 
-458 VKNESD
+458 
-464 YDDGVLRRAGT
+464 
-475 ISGGTFN
+475 TFN
-482 GTVTNEAAGRISGG
+482 
-496 TYNGSVYGTFYTV
+496 
-509 AFVSNGGTA
+509 SNGGSD
-518 VPNQKYA
+518 VPEQIRA
-525 NTPVTAPTVS
+525 NAAATKPDS
-535 RAGYTLVGW
+535 RKAGYTLVGW

-556 TQPVTDSVT
+556 TKPVTDSVT

-579 SGTTTDTDNADED
+579 SGTTTDTDNGDED

>member
-40 ETIALDVES
+40 KTIALDAES
-49 GDSIDNVK
+49 GDSIDNIK
-57 EELEM
+57 GKLET

-164 LKITGSGSVIKIE
+164 LQHENRDANDSVIKIE

-184 DSHPAAIHKFVKE
+184 DSNPDAIHKFVKE

-250 FVMESG
+250 FVMEGG

-295 GGGVYVADKNE
+295 GGGVYVADRDGDY
-306 AKTLGRFTMEGGSI
+306 ALGSFTMNGGTI
-320 VGCVA
+320 EWCVA
-325 TDESY
+325 YGSAAYDD
-330 SGGGVANHGDF
+330 GGGVNNLGSF
-341 TMTGGTIRSCTA
+341 TMNGGTIRNCTA
-353 TAGHGGGICSVRQL
+353 AYGYGGGISSLRNITICGDAYVRDCTASQDK
-367 HISGSA
+367 SSA
-373 VVTDCKAGG
+373 MYLNPSNPADRAVIEGG
-382 SYASSGAMLIS
+382 TFRGNIYASPYRTGMVAV
-393 PDSTYTAIIAGGT
+393 TGGT
-406 FDGNVVNNKSTTI
+406 FDPGQPNGI
-419 TGGTFSDE
+419 TLHT
-427 VQNSGVIENGQF
+427 V
-439 NGAVNNYEGTIKGG
+439 
-453 TFYGS
+453 
-458 VKNESD
+458 
-464 YDDGVLRRAGT
+464 
-475 ISGGTFN
+475 TFN
-482 GTVTNEAAGRISGG
+482 
-496 TYNGSVYGTFYTV
+496 
-509 AFVSNGGTA
+509 SNGGSD
-518 VPNQKYA
+518 VPEQIRA
-525 NTPVTAPTVS
+525 NAAATKPDS
-535 RAGYTLVGW
+535 RKAGYTLVGW

-556 TQPVTDSVT
+556 TKPVADNIT

-616 GTAWIGRKR
+616 GTVWIGRKR

>member
-26 SPTGFYLNVELPSG
+26 CLNVELPSG
-40 ETIALDVES
+40 KTIALDVES
-49 GDSIDNVK
+49 GDSIDNIK
-57 EELEM
+57 GKLET

-72 LYYGGKLLV
+72 LYYGGNSLV

-116 MSGSTI
+116 MSGITI

-129 EKTLNSGTYYL
+129 EKALNSGTYYL
-140 CNNVKLTQALVIQGD
+140 CNNVNLTHPLVIRGN

-250 FVMESG
+250 FVMEGG

-295 GGGVYVADKNE
+295 GGGVYVADRDGDY
-306 AKTLGRFTMEGGSI
+306 ALGSFAMNGGTI
-320 VGCVA
+320 EWCVA
-325 TDESY
+325 YGSAAYDD
-330 SGGGVANHGDF
+330 GGGVNNLGSF
-341 TMTGGTIRSCTA
+341 TMNGGTIRNCTA
-353 TAGHGGGICSVRQL
+353 AYGYGGGISSLRNITICGDAFVRDCTASQDK
-367 HISGSA
+367 SSA
-373 VVTDCKAGG
+373 MYLNPSNPADRAVIEGG
-382 SYASSGAMLIS
+382 TFRGNIYASPYCTGMVAV
-393 PDSTYTAIIAGGT
+393 TGGT
-406 FDGNVVNNKSTTI
+406 FDPGQPNGI
-419 TGGTFSDE
+419 TLYT
-427 VQNSGVIENGQF
+427 V
-439 NGAVNNYEGTIKGG
+439 
-453 TFYGS
+453 
-458 VKNESD
+458 
-464 YDDGVLRRAGT
+464 
-475 ISGGTFN
+475 TFN
-482 GTVTNEAAGRISGG
+482 
-496 TYNGSVYGTFYTV
+496 
-509 AFVSNGGTA
+509 SNGGSD
-518 VPNQKYA
+518 VPGQIRA
-525 NTPVTAPTVS
+525 NAAATKPDS
-535 RAGYTLVGW
+535 RKAGYTLVGW
-544 YTDEACTAAYDF
+544 YTDKACTAAYDF
-556 TQPVTDSVT
+556 TKPVTDSVT

-616 GTAWIGRKR
+616 GTVWIGRKR

>member
-13 CLAAVLSTAAWAM
+13 CLAAVLSTAAWATL
-26 SPTGFYLNVELPSG
+26 PTGFYLNVELPSG
-40 ETIALDVES
+40 ETIALDAES
-49 GDSIDNVK
+49 GDSIDNIK
-57 EELEM
+57 GKLET

-72 LYYGGKLLV
+72 LYYGGNLLV

-140 CNNVKLTQALVIQGD
+140 CNNVNLTHPLVIRGN

-250 FVMESG
+250 FVMEGG

-295 GGGVYVADKNE
+295 GGGVYVADRDGDY
-306 AKTLGRFTMEGGSI
+306 ALGSFTMNGGTI
-320 VGCVA
+320 EWCVA
-325 TDESY
+325 YGSAAYDD
-330 SGGGVANHGDF
+330 GGGVNNLGSF
-341 TMTGGTIRSCTA
+341 TMNGGTIRNCTA
-353 TAGHGGGICSVRQL
+353 AYGYGGGISSLRNITICRDVFVRDCTASQDK
-367 HISGSA
+367 SSA
-373 VVTDCKAGG
+373 MYLNPSNPADRAVIEGG
-382 SYASSGAMLIS
+382 TFRGNIYASPYCTGMVAV
-393 PDSTYTAIIAGGT
+393 TGGT
-406 FDGNVVNNKSTTI
+406 FDPGQPNGI
-419 TGGTFSDE
+419 TLHT
-427 VQNSGVIENGQF
+427 V
-439 NGAVNNYEGTIKGG
+439 
-453 TFYGS
+453 
-458 VKNESD
+458 
-464 YDDGVLRRAGT
+464 
-475 ISGGTFN
+475 TFN
-482 GTVTNEAAGRISGG
+482 
-496 TYNGSVYGTFYTV
+496 
-509 AFVSNGGTA
+509 SNGGSD
-518 VPNQKYA
+518 VPEQIRA
-525 NTPVTAPTVS
+525 NAAATKPDS
-535 RAGYTLVGW
+535 RRAGYTLVGW

-556 TQPVTDSVT
+556 TKPVTDSVT

-579 SGTTTDTDNADED
+579 IGTTTDTDNADED

>member
-13 CLAAVLSTAAWAM
+13 CLAAVLSTAAWAT

-40 ETIALDVES
+40 EAIALDVES

-72 LYYGGKLLV
+72 LYYGGNSLV

-140 CNNVKLTQALVIQGD
+140 CNNVNLTHPLVIQGD
-155 VTLDLNGFV
+155 VTLDLNGFA

-184 DSHPAAIHKFVKE
+184 DSHPAAIHKFVKN
-197 ATGLWTLNE
+197 TDDLWTLNE

-219 GGIGREHSF
+219 DGIGREHSF

-250 FVMESG
+250 FVMEGG

-295 GGGVYVADKNE
+295 GGGVYVADRDGDY
-306 AKTLGRFTMEGGSI
+306 ALGSFTMNGGTI
-320 VGCVA
+320 EWCVA
-325 TDESY
+325 YGSAAYDD
-330 SGGGVANHGDF
+330 GGGVNNLGSF
-341 TMTGGTIRSCTA
+341 TMNGGTIRNCTA
-353 TAGHGGGICSVRQL
+353 AYGYGGGISSLRNITICGDAFVRDCTASQDKSSAMYL
-367 HISGSA
+367 NPSNPADRAVIEGGTFRGSI
-373 VVTDCKAGG
+373 
-382 SYASSGAMLIS
+382 YASPYCTGMVAV
-393 PDSTYTAIIAGGT
+393 TGGT
-406 FDGNVVNNKSTTI
+406 FDPGQPNGI
-419 TGGTFSDE
+419 TLHT
-427 VQNSGVIENGQF
+427 V
-439 NGAVNNYEGTIKGG
+439 
-453 TFYGS
+453 
-458 VKNESD
+458 
-464 YDDGVLRRAGT
+464 
-475 ISGGTFN
+475 TFN
-482 GTVTNEAAGRISGG
+482 
-496 TYNGSVYGTFYTV
+496 
-509 AFVSNGGTA
+509 SNGGSD
-518 VPNQKYA
+518 VPEQIRA
-525 NTPVTAPTVS
+525 NAAATKPDS
-535 RAGYTLVGW
+535 RKAGYTLVGW

-556 TQPVTDSVT
+556 TKPVTDSVT

>member
-13 CLAAVLSTAAWAM
+13 CLAAVLSTAAWAT

-57 EELEM
+57 Q
-62 KTKIAAGEQH
+62 KVQNAAGVSVTEQY
-72 LYYGGKLLV
+72 LYYGGKFLNN
-81 DGRTLANYNIQK
+81 GRTLADYNIQK
-93 GSTLLLTTKIKGT
+93 ESTLLVASEEKGV
-106 PAGEKLTEEN
+106 PNGVRLTEE
-116 MSGSTI
+116 SATGIAIELT
-122 GAPVTIS
+122 
-129 EKTLNSGTYYL
+129 EKTTLTAGEYYL
-140 CNNVKLTQALVIQGD
+140 CNNVNLTQTLVIRGN

-250 FVMESG
+250 FVMEGG

-295 GGGVYVADKNE
+295 GGGVYVADRDGDY
-306 AKTLGRFTMEGGSI
+306 ALGSFTMNGGTI
-320 VGCVA
+320 EWCVA
-325 TDESY
+325 YGSAAYDD
-330 SGGGVANHGDF
+330 GGGVNNLGSF
-341 TMTGGTIRSCTA
+341 TMNGGTIRNCTA
-353 TAGHGGGICSVRQL
+353 AYGYGGGISSLRNITICGDAFVRDCTASQDK
-367 HISGSA
+367 SSA
-373 VVTDCKAGG
+373 MYLNPSNPADRAVIEGG
-382 SYASSGAMLIS
+382 TFRGNIYASPYCTGMVAV
-393 PDSTYTAIIAGGT
+393 TGGT
-406 FDGNVVNNKSTTI
+406 FDPGQPNGI
-419 TGGTFSDE
+419 TLHT
-427 VQNSGVIENGQF
+427 V
-439 NGAVNNYEGTIKGG
+439 
-453 TFYGS
+453 
-458 VKNESD
+458 
-464 YDDGVLRRAGT
+464 
-475 ISGGTFN
+475 TFN
-482 GTVTNEAAGRISGG
+482 
-496 TYNGSVYGTFYTV
+496 
-509 AFVSNGGTA
+509 SNGGSD
-518 VPNQKYA
+518 VPGQIRA
-525 NTPVTAPTVS
+525 NAAATKPADPTRS
-535 RAGYTLVGW
+535 GYVFAGW

-556 TQPVTDSVT
+556 TQPVTDNIT

-579 SGTTTDTDNADED
+579 SGTTTDTDNADKD

-606 YAVSVALSLT
+606 YAVSAALSLT
-616 GTAWIGRKR
+616 GTVWIGRKR

>member
-13 CLAAVLSTAAWAM
+13 CLAAVLSTAAWA
-26 SPTGFYLNVELPSG
+26 SETPTSVS
-40 ETIALDVES
+40 T
-49 GDSIDNVK
+49 
-57 EELEM
+57 EM
-62 KTKIAAGEQH
+62 E
-72 LYYGGKLLV
+72 
-81 DGRTLANYNIQK
+81 
-93 GSTLLLTTKIKGT
+93 LTTALGDTAVTSIQLKGNIDISNT
-106 PAGEKLTEEN
+106 LV
-116 MSGSTI
+116 
-122 GAPVTIS
+122 VT
-129 EKTLNSGTYYL
+129 K
-140 CNNVKLTQALVIQGD
+140 D

-164 LKITGSGSVIKIE
+164 LQHENRDANDSVIQMD

-184 DSHPAAIHKFVKE
+184 DSNPDAIHKFVKE

-250 FVMESG
+250 FVMEGG

-295 GGGVYVADKNE
+295 GGGVYVADRDGDY
-306 AKTLGRFTMEGGSI
+306 ALGSFTMNGGTI
-320 VGCVA
+320 EWCVA
-325 TDESY
+325 YGSAAYDD
-330 SGGGVANHGDF
+330 GGGVNNLGSF
-341 TMTGGTIRSCTA
+341 TMNGGTIRNCTA
-353 TAGHGGGICSVRQL
+353 AYGYDGGISSLRNITICGDAFVRDCTASQDK
-367 HISGSA
+367 SSA
-373 VVTDCKAGG
+373 MYLNPSNPADRAVIEGG
-382 SYASSGAMLIS
+382 TFRGNIYASPYCTGMVAV
-393 PDSTYTAIIAGGT
+393 TGGT
-406 FDGNVVNNKSTTI
+406 FDPGQPNGI
-419 TGGTFSDE
+419 TLHT
-427 VQNSGVIENGQF
+427 V
-439 NGAVNNYEGTIKGG
+439 
-453 TFYGS
+453 
-458 VKNESD
+458 
-464 YDDGVLRRAGT
+464 
-475 ISGGTFN
+475 TFN
-482 GTVTNEAAGRISGG
+482 
-496 TYNGSVYGTFYTV
+496 
-509 AFVSNGGTA
+509 SNGGSD
-518 VPNQKYA
+518 VPEQIRA
-525 NTPVTAPTVS
+525 NAAATKPADPTRS
-535 RAGYTLVGW
+535 GYVFAGW

-556 TQPVTDSVT
+556 TKPVTDNIT

>member
-13 CLAAVLSTAAWAM
+13 CLAAVLSTAAWATL
-26 SPTGFYLNVELPSG
+26 PTGFYLNVELPSG

-164 LKITGSGSVIKIE
+164 LQHENRDANDSVIQMD

-184 DSHPAAIHKFVKE
+184 DSNPDAIHKFVKE

-250 FVMESG
+250 FVMEGG

-295 GGGVYVADKNE
+295 GGGVYVADRDGDY
-306 AKTLGRFTMEGGSI
+306 ALGSFTMNGGTI
-320 VGCVA
+320 EWCVA
-325 TDESY
+325 YGSAAYDD
-330 SGGGVANHGDF
+330 GGGVNNLGSF
-341 TMTGGTIRSCTA
+341 TMNGGTIRNCTA
-353 TAGHGGGICSVRQL
+353 AYGYGGGISSLRNITICGDAFVRDCTASQDK
-367 HISGSA
+367 SSA
-373 VVTDCKAGG
+373 MYLNPSNPADRAVIEGG
-382 SYASSGAMLIS
+382 TFRGNIYASPYCTGMVAV
-393 PDSTYTAIIAGGT
+393 TGGT
-406 FDGNVVNNKSTTI
+406 FDPGQPNGI
-419 TGGTFSDE
+419 TLYT
-427 VQNSGVIENGQF
+427 V
-439 NGAVNNYEGTIKGG
+439 
-453 TFYGS
+453 
-458 VKNESD
+458 
-464 YDDGVLRRAGT
+464 
-475 ISGGTFN
+475 TFN
-482 GTVTNEAAGRISGG
+482 
-496 TYNGSVYGTFYTV
+496 
-509 AFVSNGGTA
+509 SNGGSD
-518 VPNQKYA
+518 VPEQIRA
-525 NTPVTAPTVS
+525 NAAATKPDS
-535 RAGYTLVGW
+535 RKAGYTLVGW

-556 TQPVTDSVT
+556 TKPVTDSVT

-579 SGTTTDTDNADED
+579 SGTTETGKTDEN
-592 KKGSPKTFDPGAGI
+592 KKGSPKTFDPGVGI

>member
-13 CLAAVLSTAAWAM
+13 CLAAVLSTAAWAT

-40 ETIALDVES
+40 ETIALDAES

-57 EELEM
+57 Q
-62 KTKIAAGEQH
+62 KVQNAAGVSVTEQY
-72 LYYGGKLLV
+72 LYYGGKFLNN
-81 DGRTLANYNIQK
+81 GRTLADYNIQK
-93 GSTLLLTTKIKGT
+93 ESTLLVASEAKGT
-106 PAGEKLTEEN
+106 PSGTPLTAAEPSKEWVNITEEKVLTE
-116 MSGSTI
+116 
-122 GAPVTIS
+122 
-129 EKTLNSGTYYL
+129 GTYFL
-140 CNNVKLTQALVIQGD
+140 CNNVNLTHPLVIRGN

-184 DSHPAAIHKFVKE
+184 DSHPAAIHKFVKN
-197 ATGLWTLNE
+197 TDDLWMLNE

-250 FVMESG
+250 FVMEGG

-295 GGGVYVADKNE
+295 GGGVYVADRDGDY
-306 AKTLGRFTMEGGSI
+306 ALGSFTMNGGTI
-320 VGCVA
+320 EWCVA
-325 TDESY
+325 YGSAAYDD
-330 SGGGVANHGDF
+330 GGGVNNLGSF
-341 TMTGGTIRSCTA
+341 TMNGGTIRNCTA
-353 TAGHGGGICSVRQL
+353 AYGYGGGISSLRNITICGDAFVRDCTASQDK
-367 HISGSA
+367 SSA
-373 VVTDCKAGG
+373 MYLNPSNPADRAVIEGG
-382 SYASSGAMLIS
+382 TFRGNIYASPYCTGMVAV
-393 PDSTYTAIIAGGT
+393 TGGT
-406 FDGNVVNNKSTTI
+406 FDPGQPNGI
-419 TGGTFSDE
+419 TLHI
-427 VQNSGVIENGQF
+427 V
-439 NGAVNNYEGTIKGG
+439 
-453 TFYGS
+453 
-458 VKNESD
+458 
-464 YDDGVLRRAGT
+464 
-475 ISGGTFN
+475 TFN
-482 GTVTNEAAGRISGG
+482 
-496 TYNGSVYGTFYTV
+496 
-509 AFVSNGGTA
+509 SNGGSD
-518 VPNQKYA
+518 VPEQIRA
-525 NTPVTAPTVS
+525 NAAATAPTVS

-556 TQPVTDSVT
+556 TQPVRDSVT

-579 SGTTTDTDNADED
+579 SGTTETGKTDEN